1 MLPRVTIT
9 PDVSGRTVSKNFSSK
24 AKPQTDSSRRKPV
37 HAAYAP
43 AAWSSAPKA
52 LANVTVEG
60 VKRRSFEKPPL
71 HSALE
76 APGIQSCLIDADSA
90 GSTQDV
96 ASQQALSHTTEA
108 SSCHISSSTATPCSS
123 TNSLAKS
130 DSELALLLNNA
141 DLSRPGITTINIG
154 SIPIQVPLAVVD
166 VPASDAAAAAA
177 AAHAAAPAAAAAE
190 QPEDAAAAAAAT
202 ASSKL
207 KATSAEF
214 YPQAYLAAAAATAI
228 AATSLSSSS
237 SSHSNAA
244 AAEQQ
249 QQQQL
254 ADATV
259 LSYVSNDQ
267 QQQQQ
272 EQAPAAYA
280 ADAQQQQQVVAAAD
294 PQQQY
299 WQHWQQ
305 QWPQQH
311 WQQQQQQMPMAVH
324 MFFPVPVPVPPY
336 IMPAYPFAY
345 HQMQQMQMQPLLHPH
360 PQQQQQQQQPA
371 AIPAD
376 ADTSSS
382 SSVPPTPTPSSSSS
396 SYVPLSPAPSLP
408 ADTSSLMSTP
418 RGLSGWALAHSSSIY
433 GGSSSSRPGS
443 SASSIAGSSYSTART
458 GRQQQQALRDAG
470 TVTVSAA
477 SCVKDAAGALAK
489 VVSRHGSC
497 LLLSLARAGDQAA
510 QATHVAAKSLAVAR
524 FYVNA
529 HMSAAGAAGI
539 DAAAALTGV
548 EPSTPAA
555 AASADEEVVFMPFN
569 RSAVA
574 AGSSRASAAGDAE
587 PALGF
592 IVAKAGAKDL
602 PVALPPPVGIPACMQ
617 ERQQQ
622 QQQQQQHDASSTAA
636 ASSSSSSTAAAV
648 SAAPLLKAG
657 ANTDVNK
664 LSNAIIHNVL
674 GCNHVALQLAGA
686 AACHVAM
693 QALIKARSR
702 LQRKFGA
709 DIVATA
715 SFANEDT
722 SRSIG
727 RSTVFLRLD
736 VMRSNL
742 LQQLAAGMAGQQ
754 QQQQQLA
761 GAV

>member
-1 MLPRVTIT
+1 
-9 PDVSGRTVSKNFSSK
+9 
-24 AKPQTDSSRRKPV
+24 
-37 HAAYAP
+37 
-43 AAWSSAPKA
+43 
-52 LANVTVEG
+52 

-76 APGIQSCLIDADSA
+76 APGIQSGLLDSDSA
-90 GSTQDV
+90 GSAQDV

-108 SSCHISSSTATPCSS
+108 SSCHISSTTATPCSS
-123 TNSLAKS
+123 TNSLANS
-130 DSELALLLNNA
+130 DSELALLLNGA
-141 DLSRPGITTINIG
+141 DVSRPGTTTINIG
-154 SIPIQVPLAVVD
+154 SIPIQVPLAVVE
-166 VPASDAAAAAA
+166 VPA
-177 AAHAAAPAAAAAE
+177 AE
-190 QPEDAAAAAAAT
+190 AVQPEQQQDAAAAT
-202 ASSKL
+202 ASTKL

-228 AATSLSSSS
+228 AAQSLSST
-237 SSHSNAA
+237 SHST
-244 AAEQQ
+244 AEQQ
-249 QQQQL
+249 QQQQVAATA
-254 ADATV
+254 ADSTPE
-259 LSYVSNDQ
+259 Q
-267 QQQQQ
+267 QQQP

-280 ADAQQQQQVVAAAD
+280 AEQQQQQPMAD
-294 PQQQY
+294 PQQQQQ
-299 WQHWQQ
+299 QHWQH
-305 QWPQQH
+305 WPQQH
-311 WQQQQQQMPMAVH
+311 WQQQQQQMAMAVP

-336 IMPAYPFAY
+336 VMPAYPFAY
-345 HQMQQMQMQPLLHPH
+345 HQMQHMQMQPLLLQQP
-360 PQQQQQQQQPA
+360 PQQQQQQQQQPS
-371 AIPAD
+371 AD
-376 ADTSSS
+376 ETSSS
-382 SSVPPTPTPSSSSS
+382 IPATPAAAAASSS

-433 GGSSSSRPGS
+433 NGSSSSRPGS
-443 SASSIAGSSYSTART
+443 SANSVISSYSSAR
-458 GRQQQQALRDAG
+458 GSRQQHQALRDAG
-470 TVTVSAA
+470 TVTVSAM

-529 HMSAAGAAGI
+529 HMAAAGAAGI
-539 DAAAALTGV
+539 DAAAVLTGV
-548 EPSTPAA
+548 EAATPHAA
-555 AASADEEVVFMPFN
+555 AAAAADEEVVFMPFN
-569 RSAVA
+569 RNVAA
-574 AGSSRASAAGDAE
+574 AGSSRAAAAAAAEAE

-602 PVALPPPVGIPACMQ
+602 PVVLPPPVGIPACMQ
-617 ERQQQ
+617 DRKQQQ
-622 QQQQQQHDASSTAA
+622 QEVVSSAIA
-636 ASSSSSSTAAAV
+636 ASSSSSQAAAV

-674 GCNHVALQLAGA
+674 DCSHVALQLAGA

-693 QALIKARSR
+693 KALIKARAR

-722 SRSIG
+722 SSSIG

-742 LQQLAAGMAGQQ
+742 LQQLASGMAANQ

>member
-1 MLPRVTIT
+1 
-9 PDVSGRTVSKNFSSK
+9 
-24 AKPQTDSSRRKPV
+24 
-37 HAAYAP
+37 
-43 AAWSSAPKA
+43 
-52 LANVTVEG
+52 
-60 VKRRSFEKPPL
+60 
-71 HSALE
+71 
-76 APGIQSCLIDADSA
+76 
-90 GSTQDV
+90 
-96 ASQQALSHTTEA
+96 
-108 SSCHISSSTATPCSS
+108 
-123 TNSLAKS
+123 
-130 DSELALLLNNA
+130 
-141 DLSRPGITTINIG
+141 
-154 SIPIQVPLAVVD
+154 VPLAVVD
-166 VPASDAAAAAA
+166 VPAADAAAAQ
-177 AAHAAAPAAAAAE
+177 PAAVTAAE
-190 QPEDAAAAAAAT
+190 QPEDAAAAAAAA
-202 ASSKL
+202 ASTKL

-228 AATSLSSSS
+228 AAQTFS
-237 SSHSNAA
+237 SSHAA
-244 AAEQQ
+244 AADQQEQPVAAAAVAAIPEQQQDAAQAAYAAEQQ
-249 QQQQL
+249 QQPEANPQ
-254 ADATV
+254 
-259 LSYVSNDQ
+259 
-267 QQQQQ
+267 
-272 EQAPAAYA
+272 
-280 ADAQQQQQVVAAAD
+280 
-294 PQQQY
+294 QQQY

-305 QWPQQH
+305 QHWQQQH
-311 WQQQQQQMPMAVH
+311 WQQQQQLPMAVH

-345 HQMQQMQMQPLLHPH
+345 QQMQQMHMQPLMLPH
-360 PQQQQQQQQPA
+360 PQQQQQPGPVPA
-371 AIPAD
+371 AAE
-376 ADTSSS
+376 DTSSS
-382 SSVPPTPTPSSSSS
+382 NVPATPANSSSG
-396 SYVPLSPAPSLP
+396 YMPLSLAPSLP

-418 RGLSGWALAHSSSIY
+418 RGLSRWALAHSSSIY
-433 GGSSSSRPGS
+433 ANSSSSSRPGS
-443 SASSIAGSSYSTART
+443 SASSVVSSFSSARGSRH
-458 GRQQQQALRDAG
+458 QQQVLRDAG
-470 TVTVSAA
+470 TVTVSAM

-497 LLLSLARAGDQAA
+497 LLLSLSRAGDQAA

-529 HMSAAGAAGI
+529 HMAAAGAAGI
-539 DAAAALTGV
+539 DAAAVLTGV

-555 AASADEEVVFMPFN
+555 AAADEEVVFMPFHRN
-569 RSAVA
+569 AVA
-574 AGSSRASAAGDAE
+574 AGSSRAAAAAADTE

-617 ERQQQ
+617 DRQQQ
-622 QQQQQQHDASSTAA
+622 QQD
-636 ASSSSSSTAAAV
+636 SSSSSSSVAAPAAAAV

-693 QALIKARSR
+693 KALIKARAR

-722 SRSIG
+722 SSSIG

-742 LQQLAAGMAGQQ
+742 LQQLASGMAGQQ
-754 QQQQQLA
+754 QQQQQFA

>member
-1 MLPRVTIT
+1 L
-9 PDVSGRTVSKNFSSK
+9 
-24 AKPQTDSSRRKPV
+24 
-37 HAAYAP
+37 
-43 AAWSSAPKA
+43 
-52 LANVTVEG
+52 
-60 VKRRSFEKPPL
+60 
-71 HSALE
+71 
-76 APGIQSCLIDADSA
+76 
-90 GSTQDV
+90 

-108 SSCHISSSTATPCSS
+108 SSCHISSTTTTPCSS
-123 TNSLAKS
+123 TTSLARS
-130 DSELALLLNNA
+130 DSELALLLNGA
-141 DLSRPGITTINIG
+141 DLSRPGTTTINIG

-166 VPASDAAAAAA
+166 VPAADVSAAQ
-177 AAHAAAPAAAAAE
+177 PAAVTAAE
-190 QPEDAAAAAAAT
+190 QPEDAAAAAAA

-228 AATSLSSSS
+228 AAQTLSS
-237 SSHSNAA
+237 SNAA
-244 AAEQQ
+244 AADQQQQAQAAVAADVDAAIPDQQQDAAQAYTADQ

-254 ADATV
+254 LEA
-259 LSYVSNDQ
+259 NPQ
-267 QQQQQ
+267 
-272 EQAPAAYA
+272 
-280 ADAQQQQQVVAAAD
+280 
-294 PQQQY
+294 QQQY

-311 WQQQQQQMPMAVH
+311 WQQQQQMPMAVH

-345 HQMQQMQMQPLLHPH
+345 QQMQQMHMQPVMLPH
-360 PQQQQQQQQPA
+360 PQQQQQQQAGSVPA
-371 AIPAD
+371 AAE
-376 ADTSSS
+376 DTSSS
-382 SSVPPTPTPSSSSS
+382 STVPATPANSSSG
-396 SYVPLSPAPSLP
+396 YVPLSPAPSLP

-418 RGLSGWALAHSSSIY
+418 RGLSGWALAHSST
-433 GGSSSSRPGS
+433 RPGS
-443 SASSIAGSSYSTART
+443 SASSVVSSFSSARGSRH
-458 GRQQQQALRDAG
+458 QQQVLRDAG
-470 TVTVSAA
+470 TVTVSAM

-497 LLLSLARAGDQAA
+497 LLLSLTRAGDQAA

-529 HMSAAGAAGI
+529 HMAAAGAAGI
-539 DAAAALTGV
+539 DAAAVLTGV

-555 AASADEEVVFMPFN
+555 AAAADEEVVFMPFN
-569 RSAVA
+569 RNAVA
-574 AGSSRASAAGDAE
+574 AGSSSAAAAADAE

-602 PVALPPPVGIPACMQ
+602 PIALPPPVGIPACMQ
-617 ERQQQ
+617 DR
-622 QQQQQQHDASSTAA
+622 QQQQQHDRSSTSG
-636 ASSSSSSTAAAV
+636 SSSSSVAAPAAAAAAAV

-657 ANTDVNK
+657 ASTDVNK

-693 QALIKARSR
+693 KALIKARAR

-722 SRSIG
+722 SSSIG

-742 LQQLAAGMAGQQ
+742 LQQLASGMAGQQ
-754 QQQQQLA
+754 QQQQFA